1 MMDAGRALERLAIGR
16 RARIGPE
23 FAGPTVSRP
32 IRVRR
37 APALPMCAART
48 SRRRARSS
56 RVSSVRT
63 CGGRVSSVLILSGLA
78 SSGPRRGQ
86 VRNVRRSSGPRSARA
101 FSSQAAARPDVQAV
115 RVLRRVDRVAAAPV
129 RRPVPAGRVLRRV
142 PVGVR
147 AVALPALIPAAVAP
161 ASAPDP
167 AVAVAARPAVV
178 AVAAVAVVEVAAVT
192 SRTDARVRVGARP
205 VSLQRCL

>member
-16 RARIGPE
+16 RARIGPK

-63 CGGRVSSVLILSGLA
+63 CGGRVSSVLMDNGRVSSVLILSGLA

-86 VRNVRRSSGPRSARA
+86 VRNARRSSGPRSARA

-115 RVLRRVDRVAAAPV
+115 RVLRRVDRVA
-129 RRPVPAGRVLRRV
+129 
-142 PVGVR
+142 
-147 AVALPALIPAAVAP
+147 VAP
-161 ASAPDP
+161 ASAPAP